1 MKQWKIDI
9 VDYMCKKADEV
20 RVFNFRKIC
29 SELGVKHIKTQEVT
43 EITREFL
50 KRRPDWHAVRY
61 SDYPA
66 YYSLFCSLFF
76 EDNDYYTGREEAN
89 REVKELNAE

>member
-1 MKQWKIDI
+1 MKQWKLDI

-20 RVFNFRKIC
+20 RVFNFRDTC
-29 SELGVKHIKTQEVT
+29 LELGVKHVKTQEVT

-50 KRRPDWHAVRY
+50 KRRPDYHAVKY
-61 SDYPA
+61 SDCPA

-76 EDNDYYTGREEAN
+76 EDDDYYKGREEAN
-89 REVKELNAE
+89 RELKEISAE